1 MASRHA
7 DRSIDGFSIFGLIVV
22 LLVMIPVLK
31 PMRIPLGQTLTRILR
46 RTAIK
51 LRLIDIPTPHEPDP
65 PISDLST
72 QASDSWSLP
81 LNLTTSPALG
91 VLILLITTTI
101 DGSVIRTGI
110 VGEGDSKPYDVLV
123 LFISLAYIATA
134 LDSTGVLRS
143 LAFYVSNQ
151 SNGSG
156 PQLYLILYCFFF
168 IFGVIFGNDPI
179 ILSGTAFLTYFL
191 KNCGIINPTAW
202 IFMEFL
208 ASNIASAV
216 LVSSNPTNVLVAQ
229 AFDLNFLTGFT
240 KYTILPSL
248 AAAIVGYILLYSVFR
263 SLTVPDTHPN
273 LSPTIT
279 HEETQAIS
287 SSIISFK
294 KLVKLIKKPF
304 ALIPRANYIP
314 DRLNQPRV
322 SPRSVLSDPQAAYF
336 HGTLMIL
343 TLLVLFGTTFVKN
356 VSVWEITLPAGFL
369 ALFRDLIYDLV
380 YSKVT
385 FESSSLSNSLQ
396 MNEIQAKVEEGV
408 VMPVDKVDNQMSL
421 KTNGVV
427 ECHNEQSVR
436 NEAYQK
442 QNQSDGVVIKDEL
455 TKVNSIIPKETSN
468 LNLSRRST
476 LTSFFKYV
484 NQRVPIT
491 SRTIE
496 KLPLPLLPFAIS
508 MFILIASLGSLG
520 WVKVFAKWFLK
531 ICSNPVSTVYF
542 IGFLGSLIFCPFL
555 GTNIGATILL
565 VEIINHEEFKSNPKI
580 ISEPKIL
587 KSAIYSISMS
597 SNIGAF
603 SLTLPS
609 SLAGLLWY
617 EILIQKGILIKKR
630 EFFGWNLVPV
640 LVLGFVAY
648 SIVLIEVLYIF

>member
-1 MASRHA
+1 MASSHA
-7 DRSIDGFSIFGLIVV
+7 NRSIDGFSIFGLIIV

-31 PMRIPLGQTLTRILR
+31 PMRIPLGQRLTRILR
-46 RTAIK
+46 QTAIK
-51 LRLIDIPTPHEPDP
+51 CRLINIPTRHVSEQ
-65 PISDLST
+65 PISHSST
-72 QASDSWSLP
+72 QSSDSWHLP

-123 LFISLAYIATA
+123 LFICLAYIATA

-143 LAFYVSNQ
+143 LAFYVSNK

-191 KNCGIINPTAW
+191 KNCGITNPTAW

-208 ASNIASAV
+208 SSNIASAV

-248 AAAIVGYILLYSVFR
+248 AAAVIGYLLLYSVFR
-263 SLTVPDTHPN
+263 SLSVPDTHPN

-279 HEETQAIS
+279 NQASQLAS
-287 SSIISFK
+287 SSAFSFK
-294 KLVKLIKKPF
+294 KLGSLIQKPIK
-304 ALIPRANYIP
+304 LIPRANYIP

-356 VSVWEITLPAGFL
+356 VSVWEITLPAGSL
-369 ALFRDLIYDLV
+369 ALFRDIVYDVFYSRPDPETLSDSLPMKEITGKDEDCTAGELNDQMVPQMRGVAGSHIGRSITNEEHQRQDRSSALV
-380 YSKVT
+380 T
-385 FESSSLSNSLQ
+385 
-396 MNEIQAKVEEGV
+396 G
-408 VMPVDKVDNQMSL
+408 
-421 KTNGVV
+421 
-427 ECHNEQSVR
+427 
-436 NEAYQK
+436 
-442 QNQSDGVVIKDEL
+442 DEL
-455 TKVNSIIPKETSN
+455 TKVDSPSPKETSN
-468 LNLSRRST
+468 PAQST
-476 LTSFFKYV
+476 RWTLQSFLRYTNKRF
-484 NQRVPIT
+484 PIT
-491 SRTIE
+491 SRTIK

-508 MFILIASLGSLG
+508 MFILISSLGYLG
-520 WVKVFAKWFLK
+520 WVKVFAKWFVK
-531 ICSNPVSTVYF
+531 ICINPISTVYF
-542 IGFLGSLIFCPFL
+542 IGFLGSLVFCPFL

-565 VEIINHEEFKSNPKI
+565 VEIINHEEFKTHPHI
-580 ISEPKIL
+580 ITQPKIL
-587 KSAIYSISMS
+587 KSAIYSIAMS

-617 EILIQKGILIKKR
+617 EILSQKEIVIKKR
-630 EFFGWNLVPV
+630 EFLGWNLVPV

-648 SIVLIEVLYIF
+648 SMVLIEVLYIF